1 MNAFKKLVKVFR
13 ILRQKCPWDRE
24 QTHHSLRKYIIEEA
38 YELVEAVE
46 SENSEKVMDELA
58 DILTQV
64 MLHTVIAEENGE
76 FDFDNLLEHLI
87 EKIERRHPH
96 VFGEIKVKSK
106 EDVIKNWI
114 KIKGKEKESVS
125 VMDNIPHIP
134 GLLLS
139 AKIQRRASALGFDWE
154 NIKGVYE
161 KIEEE
166 IDELKNAK
174 NDKSREEELGDLLF
188 AVSHLSN
195 FLGIDPEIAINRAIR
210 KFVFRFKVVEK
221 EINRSKTKLSIDE
234 MEKIWQNAKQRN

>member
-1 MNAFKKLVKVFR
+1 MNAFKKLIEIFR
-13 ILRQKCPWDRE
+13 ILRQKCPWDKE

-46 SENSEKVMDELA
+46 SENSEKILDELA

-76 FDFDNLLEHLI
+76 FDFDNLIEHLT
-87 EKIERRHPH
+87 KKMKNRHPH
-96 VFGEIKVKSK
+96 VFSDIKVKNK
-106 EDVIKNWI
+106 DDVIKNWI
-114 KIKGKEKESVS
+114 KIKGKEKGNVS

-139 AKIQRRASALGFDWE
+139 AKIQRRASTLGFDWE
-154 NIKGVYE
+154 NIEGVYG

-166 IDELKNAK
+166 ICELKNAED
-174 NDKSREEELGDLLF
+174 NKSREEELGDLLF

-195 FLGIDPEIAINRAIR
+195 FLGIDPEIAINGAIR
-210 KFVFRFKVVEK
+210 KFIFRFKVVEK

-234 MEKIWQNAKQRN
+234 MEKIWQKAKRKN